1 MGLGLLHRRKSGMV
15 IKRFKSYMNPKSQAK
30 KDLLITYAK
39 KYRPHLLHEKN
50 KLKEYYDSEYSK
62 EAA

>member
-1 MGLGLLHRRKSGMV
+1 
-15 IKRFKSYMNPKSQAK
+15 MNPKSQAK